1 LSSTEKHIALPMLI
15 NSNNVM
21 KLKKYIEIPEEILAA
36 LSEGK
41 YVEGSLHRDK
51 DTCRIVFNVYNR
63 KPRNRLRD
71 ILIRSLEHGW
81 VKESAERIKVYESI
95 PKVLGTTRINGILDR
110 EIRTARDALIVR
122 EIIERV

>member
-1 LSSTEKHIALPMLI
+1 MLI

-110 EIRTARDALIVR
+110 EIRTVRDALIVR